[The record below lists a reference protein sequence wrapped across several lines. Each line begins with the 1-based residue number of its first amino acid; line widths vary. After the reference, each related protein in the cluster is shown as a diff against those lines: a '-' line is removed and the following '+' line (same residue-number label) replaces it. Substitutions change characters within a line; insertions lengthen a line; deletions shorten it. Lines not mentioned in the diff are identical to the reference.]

1 MALLE
6 WSLPN
11 STVFLRGVMTMR
23 YWGKNRLT
31 GSSSYRMLIVLTLV
45 LAGCARSPKAGENEN
60 ATAESDKPGLLS
72 RIFESTKPVTVPEG
86 TELTVVLDQ
95 GISTASNRTGD
106 SFGARLASPIVIGG
120 KTVFAQEALVRGH
133 VVESV
138 PSGRLKGVARLDL
151 TLDSVEVNGKS
162 YDLATDEEGRRGKNH
177 NKRNGV
183 LIGGGAGLGAII
195 GGVAGGGMG
204 AVVGSAVGA
213 GAGTAGALITGK
225 KDIHFRAETALRF
238 RL

>member
-1 MALLE
+1 M
-6 WSLPN
+6 
-11 STVFLRGVMTMR
+11 
-23 YWGKNRLT
+23 
-31 GSSSYRMLIVLTLV
+31 VLALV
-45 LAGCARSPKAGENEN
+45 LAGCAQSPKAGENQD
-60 ATAESDKPGLLS
+60 AAAEREKPGLLS
-72 RIFESTKPVTVPEG
+72 GIFEWKKPVTVPEG

-95 GISTASNRTGD
+95 DISTVSNRPGD
-106 SFGARLASPIVIGG
+106 SFGARLSSPIVIRG
-120 KTVFAQEALVRGH
+120 KTVLPQDALVRGH

-151 TLDSVEVNGKS
+151 TLDSVEVSGRS
-162 YDLATDEEGRRGKNH
+162 YDLATEEEGRRGKNH

-204 AVVGSAVGA
+204 VVVGSAVGA
-213 GAGTAGALITGK
+213 GAGTAGALVTGK

-238 RL
+238 RLTRPVTVPVKS

>member
-1 MALLE
+1 
-6 WSLPN
+6 
-11 STVFLRGVMTMR
+11 MTMR
-23 YWGKNRLT
+23 FSGENRLI
-31 GSSSYRMLIVLTLV
+31 GSNPYRLLIVLMLV
-45 LAGCARSPKAGENEN
+45 LGGCAQSPKAGENPN
-60 ATAESDKPGLLS
+60 ATAESDKPGVLS
-72 RIFESTKPVTVPEG
+72 RIFESTKPITVPEG

-95 GISTASNRTGD
+95 GISTASNRSGD
-106 SFGARLASPIVIGG
+106 SFRATLRSPIVIDR
-120 KTVFAQEALVRGH
+120 KTVLPQDALVTGH

-138 PSGRLKGVARLDL
+138 PSGRLKGVAKLDL

-162 YDLATDEEGRRGKNH
+162 YDLATEDEGRRGKNH

-183 LIGGGAGLGAII
+183 LIGGGAGLGAIL

-213 GAGTAGALITGK
+213 GAGTAGAAITGK

-238 RL
+238 RLTRPVTIPVKS